1 VDHRIE
7 LTPGATPPSRHITV
21 KNAYPL
27 PRVDE
32 LFDRLQ
38 GARFFTKID
47 LRSGYHQIRI
57 AAEDVSKTAFRTR
70 YGHFE
75 FLVLPF
81 GLTNAPATFMHLMHQ
96 SFRRFLDEFV
106 LVFLDDILIYSKT
119 LEEHERH
126 VRQVLEVLRREKLYA
141 KLSKCE
147 LMRTSVEFLGHIVG
161 REGVRMME
169 SKVRAV
175 VDWPAPTNVTHVR
188 AFLGTA
194 GYYRRFIR
202 DFSAIAAPLSDLT
215 KDGQRFEW
223 GAKED
228 AAFQKLKTALSKEPI
243 LVLPD
248 PNVPYVVNT
257 DASGFAVGAVLQQ
270 DQGHGLQPIA
280 FLSKKMLDAETRYP
294 VHEQELLAV
303 IHALTAWRH
312 YLLGSRFKVIVRTD
326 HKSLQHFKT
335 QPQLSGRQSRWKDVI
350 ADFDFDIEYILGKE
364 NVVAD
369 GLSRRPDHQVIR
381 MHSSDLLTTGAAAPT
396 ATAAAAAS
404 AAAEEVAPIVHQLSV
419 VQTRAA
425 AWTSAVQLEQQ
436 IRDAAQTD
444 AKYAEL
450 LAQPAEAL
458 QRLGLR
464 VSKSVLLRGS
474 RVYVPSDA
482 KLKTSILAECHDAKL
497 SGHLGSQKTLEQ
509 VQRRFYWPGL
519 EDDVKSYVTSCDACQ
534 RNKPSHQKKMGL
546 LQPLPVPERP
556 WQWVSMD
563 LIVALPRTRS
573 GYDAIVV
580 FVCRLTK
587 MKHYVPAVTAVTA
600 PKLAAIFVREV
611 VRLHGVPERILSDRD
626 PRFVANFWKELWR
639 LLGTLLTMSTAYHPQ
654 TDGQTERENR
664 TLEEMLRSFT
674 NWAQDDWD
682 EHLPALELASN
693 NAVQASTGYTP
704 FFLNSGQEVRLPID
718 GAVEALRDSPN
729 PEAAERVR
737 LLHVALEQA
746 KKEILK
752 AQERQRKYAD
762 QHRREV
768 TFKAGDRVLLSTE
781 HLRLVGTA
789 DQRRTPKLAEKFLGP
804 FRVRRMHGTNACE
817 LELPPTLR
825 IHPVIN
831 VDRLKAYREGT
842 ERHSH
847 RPLPFA
853 RPPPESNAEDGAESY
868 QVERVLARRGRGAR
882 EQFLVEWKGYP
893 TWEATWQSRADL
905 AKAARALAEFEESQ

>member
-1 VDHRIE
+1 
-7 LTPGATPPSRHITV
+7 
-21 KNAYPL
+21 
-27 PRVDE
+27 
-32 LFDRLQ
+32 
-38 GARFFTKID
+38 
-47 LRSGYHQIRI
+47 
-57 AAEDVSKTAFRTR
+57 
-70 YGHFE
+70 
-75 FLVLPF
+75 VLPF

-96 SFRRFLDEFV
+96 SFRGFLDEFV
-106 LVFLDDILIYSKT
+106 LVFLDDILIYSRT

-126 VRQVLEVLRREKLYA
+126 VRQVLEVLRREKLFG

-161 REGVRMME
+161 RDGVRMME
-169 SKVRAV
+169 SKVRAIV
-175 VDWPAPTNVTHVR
+175 EWPAPRNVSHVR

-194 GYYRRFIR
+194 GYYRKFIR
-202 DFSAIAAPLSDLT
+202 DFSAIATPLSDLT
-215 KDGQRFEW
+215 KDGQRFDWSASAE
-223 GAKED
+223 
-228 AAFQKLKTALSKEPI
+228 AAFQQLKAALAKEPI

-257 DASGFAVGAVLQQ
+257 DASGFAIGAVLQQ
-270 DQGHGLQPIA
+270 DQGRGLQPIA

-294 VHEQELLAV
+294 VHEQELLAI

-369 GLSRRPDHQVIR
+369 GLSRRPDHQDEVVC
-381 MHSSDLLTTGAAAPT
+381 MHSSDLLVPGAASSSTVPKVV
-396 ATAAAAAS
+396 AAAAA
-404 AAAEEVAPIVHQLSV
+404 VVPDAPVVHQLSA

-425 AWTSAVQLEQQ
+425 TWSAAVRLEQELQ
-436 IRDAAQTD
+436 AAAQAD

-450 LAQPAEAL
+450 LQQSSEVL
-458 QRLGLR
+458 QRQGLR
-464 VSKSVLLRGS
+464 VSKGLLLRGV

-519 EDDVKSYVTSCDACQ
+519 EDEVKNYVTSCDACQ
-534 RNKPSHQKKMGL
+534 RNKPSQQKKMGL

-563 LIVALPRTRS
+563 LITALPRTRS

-587 MKHYVPAVTAVTA
+587 MKHYVAAVTAVTA
-600 PKLAAIFVREV
+600 PKLAALFVREV

-626 PRFVANFWKELWR
+626 PRFVAHFWKELWR

-654 TDGQTERENR
+654 SDGQTERENR

-674 NWAQDDWD
+674 NWSQDDWD

-704 FFLNSGQEVRLPID
+704 FFLNTGQEVRLPID
-718 GAVEALRDSPN
+718 GAVEALRDSSN

-746 KKEILK
+746 KQEILK
-752 AQERQRKYAD
+752 AQKRQRKYAD

-781 HLRLVGTA
+781 HLRLAGTG
-789 DQRRTPKLAEKFLGP
+789 DQQRTPKLAEKFLGP
-804 FRVRRMHGTNACE
+804 FRVLRMAGPNACE

-831 VDRLKAYREGT
+831 ADRLKAYRDGS
-842 ERHSH
+842 ERHPH
-847 RPLPFA
+847 RPVPFA
-853 RPPPESNAEDGAESY
+853 RPPPESIAEDGAEEY

-893 TWEATWQSRADL
+893 IWEATWQSRADL
-905 AKAARALAEFEESQ
+905 AKAAKALAEFEASQ

>member
-1 VDHRIE
+1 
-7 LTPGATPPSRHITV
+7 
-21 KNAYPL
+21 
-27 PRVDE
+27 
-32 LFDRLQ
+32 
-38 GARFFTKID
+38 
-47 LRSGYHQIRI
+47 
-57 AAEDVSKTAFRTR
+57 
-70 YGHFE
+70 
-75 FLVLPF
+75 
-81 GLTNAPATFMHLMHQ
+81 
-96 SFRRFLDEFV
+96 
-106 LVFLDDILIYSKT
+106 
-119 LEEHERH
+119 
-126 VRQVLEVLRREKLYA
+126 
-141 KLSKCE
+141 
-147 LMRTSVEFLGHIVG
+147 
-161 REGVRMME
+161 MME
-169 SKVRAV
+169 SKVRAI
-175 VDWPAPTNVTHVR
+175 VDWPAPKNVTHVR

-194 GYYRRFIR
+194 GYYRKFIR

-215 KDGQRFEW
+215 KEGKSFEW
-223 GAKED
+223 SAATE
-228 AAFQKLKTALSKEPI
+228 AAFQKLKTALAKEPI

-257 DASGFAVGAVLQQ
+257 DASGFATGAVLQQ
-270 DQGHGLQPIA
+270 DQGRGLQPIA

-303 IHALTAWRH
+303 IHALTTWRH

-369 GLSRRPDHQVIR
+369 GLSRRPDHQVVR
-381 MHSSDLLTTGAAAPT
+381 MHSSDLLVAGAAESLT
-396 ATAAAAAS
+396 ADPAVHRLS
-404 AAAEEVAPIVHQLSV
+404 A

-425 AWTSAVQLEQQ
+425 TWSAAVRLEQEL
-436 IRDAAQTD
+436 RDAAQAD
-444 AKYAEL
+444 PKYVEL
-450 LAQPAEAL
+450 LAQPSEL
-458 QRLGLR
+458 LHRRGLR
-464 VSKSVLLRGS
+464 VSKGLLLHGV

-497 SGHLGSQKTLEQ
+497 SGHLGSQKTLDQ
-509 VQRRFYWPGL
+509 VQRRFYWPGM
-519 EDDVKSYVTSCDACQ
+519 EAEVKSYVTSCDACQ
-534 RNKPSHQKKMGL
+534 RNKPSQQKKMGL
-546 LQPLPVPERP
+546 LQPLPVPDRP

-563 LIVALPRTRS
+563 LITALPKTRS

-587 MKHYVPAVTAVTA
+587 MKHYVPAVTALSA
-600 PKLAAIFVREV
+600 PRLAALFVREV

-626 PRFVANFWKELWR
+626 PRFTAHFWRELWR

-674 NWAQDDWD
+674 SWSQDDWD
-682 EHLPALELASN
+682 EHLSALELASN
-693 NAVQASTGYTP
+693 NAVQASTGFTP

-718 GAVEALRDSPN
+718 GAVAALRNSPN

-746 KKEILK
+746 KKEILR

-768 TFKAGDRVLLSTE
+768 PFKVGDRVLLSTE
-781 HLRLVGTA
+781 HLHLAGTG
-789 DQRRTPKLAEKFLGP
+789 DQQRTPKLAEKFLGP
-804 FRVRRMHGTNACE
+804 FRVRRMHGPNACE

-825 IHPVIN
+825 IHPVVN
-831 VDRLKAYREGT
+831 VDRLKAYRDGA
-842 ERHSH
+842 ERHPH
-847 RPLPFA
+847 RPLPYA
-853 RPPPESNAEDGAESY
+853 RPPPESIEEDGAESY

-905 AKAARALAEFEESQ
+905 AQAAEALAEFEAAQ